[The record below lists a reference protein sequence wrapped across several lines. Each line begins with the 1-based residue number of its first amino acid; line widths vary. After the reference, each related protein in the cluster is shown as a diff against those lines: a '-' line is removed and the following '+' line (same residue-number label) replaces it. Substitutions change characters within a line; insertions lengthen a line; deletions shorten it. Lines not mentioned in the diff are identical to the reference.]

1 MRYILALLLSLL
13 TIATSSAQTQ
23 KHSIEIDASSFT
35 PVQIDAISG
44 VAIDKI
50 GKDHSNRECA
60 RIKMRMNRMTAAEIG
75 ELSVRPRGGNV
86 EVMKCVVAGEGN
98 GLIIELTAKE
108 PTRFYLSHPK
118 YGDSNEV
125 SLNLEGNREYKINAE
140 LRHLQSIVV
149 ESNVEGADV
158 YIDNEYKGQ
167 TNDTFKLTV
176 NDMIHG
182 EHTLRVLL
190 GSYEVVQTIL
200 VTGTDIHFKAE
211 IEQARE
217 KYYDV
222 AFKLH
227 PESSKLYIDNEAIG
241 SSFGVAMTTRPNGV
255 YKYQVKAEDYFDET
269 GEFEVKDDKF
279 EKNISLKPAY
289 GRLKIASTLD
299 LDDAEV
305 NVDGSVIEPH
315 NLCKLKVGDHKLEI
329 VKPWYK
335 PYEAKV
341 EIKGN
346 DTTTHNIRLERNFA
360 EVYVRVNDDA
370 ELYINDSMVGH
381 KEWAGRLLADRKY
394 TFEARKSK
402 HHSVKT
408 TCEIKSEPRQQSY
421 TLPALSPMQGTL
433 VLNGSPIG
441 ATVLLNGNKIG
452 NIPMEKV
459 MLIDN
464 YNLYIEKEGYQSHSI
479 PVKIEDGKT
488 VTKTAKLTPIYAKLS
503 VTGTSKAE
511 VWIDGKK
518 FDDIPFSKEVMVG
531 RHTMEVCKEGYHS
544 QKLNIEVLTG
554 RDNPYNVNLVAV
566 ETPKP
571 AVTPTEMT
579 TESAKTTTSTLPAKT
594 TNNDSA
600 PALTSLGANV
610 LITYKYND
618 AQVYVDGVYKGFAN
632 RSFWLTYGAHY
643 IVVERN
649 GKRWGQNV
657 NVNES
662 TKQVY
667 MYDAE
672 RVSSTQSLT
681 PYKKQRSSV
690 SLSDWEIFN
699 IGITADICAFNSPF
713 YDYVVFDEGNSTQ
726 FGIGGGFVCR
736 TSYYDSIII
745 PTFGVRYMY
754 AFEVGWAPYQPAVK
768 CMSIPIICN
777 INWTGGTTFTSIY
790 SGIGV
795 EPTYYMIRDY
805 DYEASYWGFPFA
817 FNIIGIGTRHFNLD
831 LYLNYSRKAKE
842 AAVLGLRMSLLL

>member
-1 MRYILALLLSLL
+1 MRYILTLIISLL
-13 TIATSSAQTQ
+13 PLTLWAQTQ
-23 KHSIEIDASSFT
+23 EHSIEIDASSFA
-35 PVQIDAISG
+35 PVQTDAISG

-50 GKDHSNRECA
+50 GKDHSQRECA
-60 RIKMRMNRMTAAEIG
+60 RIKMRINRMTAAEIG
-75 ELSVRPRGGNV
+75 EISVRPRGGNV
-86 EVMKCVVAGEGN
+86 EIMKCVVAGEGN

-394 TFEARKSK
+394 TFEARKAK

-600 PALTSLGANV
+600 PAYTSLGANV

-667 MYDAE
+667 MYDAP
-672 RVSSTQSLT
+672 RVA
-681 PYKKQRSSV
+681 
-690 SLSDWEIFN
+690 
-699 IGITADICAFNSPF
+699 GITSDRSYNPVKKKTYYGPSIDLESWDRFNLGVCTDLALYNSPF
-713 YDYVVFDEGNSTQ
+713 EANRDLTDQ
-726 FGIGGGFVCR
+726 FGFTIGLHWRLFSHNSVF
-736 TSYYDSIII
+736 I
-745 PTFGVRYMY
+745 PTLGLRYMY
-754 AFEVGWAPYQPAVK
+754 VLTDNNYRDSFQGLA
-768 CMSIPIICN
+768 IPFILN
-777 INWTGGTTFTSIY
+777 LNWTLGCTETAFY
-790 SGIGV
+790 SGIGIGV
-795 EPTYYMIRDY
+795 ACFWDKYGFDGG
-805 DYEASYWGFPFA
+805 YWAWPLTL
-817 FNIIGIGTRHFNLD
+817 NILGIGTRHFNLD
-831 LYLNYSRKAKE
+831 LFVEIGMDSDFYSY
-842 AAVLGLRMSLLL
+842 GLRGAYMF

>member
-1 MRYILALLLSLL
+1 MRYILTLIISLL
-13 TIATSSAQTQ
+13 PLTLWAQTQ
-23 KHSIEIDASSFT
+23 KHSIEIDASSFA
-35 PVQIDAISG
+35 PVQTDALSG

-125 SLNLEGNREYKINAE
+125 SLNLEGNKEYKINAE

-346 DTTTHNIRLERNFA
+346 DTTTHNVRLERNFA

-579 TESAKTTTSTLPAKT
+579 SESAKTTTSTLPAKT
-594 TNNDSA
+594 TSNDSA

-667 MYDAE
+667 MYDAP
-672 RVSSTQSLT
+672 RVA
-681 PYKKQRSSV
+681 
-690 SLSDWEIFN
+690 
-699 IGITADICAFNSPF
+699 GITSDRSYNPVKKKTYYGPSIDLESWDQFNLGVCTDLALYNSPF
-713 YDYVVFDEGNSTQ
+713 EENPDLTHQ
-726 FGIGGGFVCR
+726 FGFTIGLHWRLFSHNSVF
-736 TSYYDSIII
+736 I
-745 PTFGVRYMY
+745 PTLGLRYMY
-754 AFEVGWAPYQPAVK
+754 VFTDNNYRDSFQGLA
-768 CMSIPIICN
+768 IPFILN
-777 INWTGGTTFTSIY
+777 LNWTLGCTETAFY
-790 SGIGV
+790 SGIGIGV
-795 EPTYYMIRDY
+795 ACFWDKYGFDGG
-805 DYEASYWGFPFA
+805 YWAWPLTL
-817 FNIIGIGTRHFNLD
+817 NILGIGTRHFNLD
-831 LYLNYSRKAKE
+831 LFVEIGMDSDFYSF
-842 AAVLGLRMSLLL
+842 GLRGAYMF